1 MLDFFFFFVR
11 GREGERGSHGR
22 PSRDCCSHGEKAEG
36 GNKCDE
42 KGSDFFPSRSLHTR
56 VVEDCT
62 AKAIGRARKE
72 QNHKSS
78 ELPSPNPPKK
88 NG

>member
-1 MLDFFFFFVR
+1 MV
-11 GREGERGSHGR
+11 GRRETVAAMGKR
-22 PSRDCCSHGEKAEG
+22 PREG

-78 ELPSPNPPKK
+78 QLPSQNPPKK